1 MDKAAQAL
9 QVSTGKRSLMSLAAP
24 SLSTPI
30 DFPSRLRAVAESVEA
45 RLSQLLPEPSGHQGI
60 IMEAARYATLGGGK
74 RLRPFL
80 TVETA
85 RMLGGPIDAAL
96 TVGCAL
102 ECLHVYSL
110 VHDDLPCMDDD
121 ALRRGK
127 PTVHIAYDEAMAVL
141 AGDALLTR
149 SFGIV
154 GDVDLPAD
162 IKVKLVTEL
171 AASSGMSG
179 MIGGQVV
186 DITVA
191 EGERDEALITDLQAM
206 KTGALIDFAV
216 RAGGLVSG
224 AREDHLSALSAYA
237 RDMGLAFQIQDD
249 ILDVTGDVETVGKAV
264 GKDANLGKATFV
276 SILGLTGARDKAKML
291 GQSAKNHLEPWG
303 ASAQTL
309 RDTVDFVLDRQ
320 H

>member
-1 MDKAAQAL
+1 MP
-9 QVSTGKRSLMSLAAP
+9 LAALSP
-24 SLSTPI
+24 STDV
-30 DFPSRLRAVAESVEA
+30 DFPTHLRAVADLVEA
-45 RLSQLLPEPSGHQGI
+45 RLSEVLPKPTGHQAI
-60 IMEAARYATLGGGK
+60 IMEAARYAALGGGK

-85 RMLGGPIDAAL
+85 RMLGGSLDEAL

-121 ALRRGK
+121 DLRRGK
-127 PTVHIAYDEAMAVL
+127 PTVHIAYDEAIAVL

-149 SFGIV
+149 SFGIL
-154 GDVDLPAD
+154 GEVDLPAD
-162 IKVKLVTEL
+162 VKVKLVTEL
-171 AASSGMSG
+171 AASGGMSG

-206 KTGALIDFAV
+206 KTGALIDYAV

-224 AREDHLSALSAYA
+224 ASDEHLAALSGYA

-249 ILDVTGDVETVGKAV
+249 ILDVTGDAETVGKAV
-264 GKDANLGKATFV
+264 GKDADLGKATFV
-276 SILGLTGARDKAKML
+276 SILGLEGARERAASL
-291 GQSAKNHLEPWG
+291 GQQAKNHLEPWG

-309 RDTVDFVLDRQ
+309 RDTVDFVLERQ

>member
-1 MDKAAQAL
+1 MPLAVL
-9 QVSTGKRSLMSLAAP
+9 SESTN
-24 SLSTPI
+24 I
-30 DFPSRLRAVAESVEA
+30 DFPKRLRLVADAVET
-45 RLSQLLPEPSGHQGI
+45 RLDELLPQPSGHQSVI
-60 IMEAARYATLGGGK
+60 FEAARYAALGGGK

-80 TVETA
+80 AVETA
-85 RMLGGPIDAAL
+85 RMLGGAMDDAL

-121 ALRRGK
+121 DLRRGK
-127 PTVHIAYDEAMAVL
+127 LTVHKAYDDAIAVL

-149 SFGIV
+149 SFGIL
-154 GDVDLPAD
+154 GEVDLPAD
-162 IKVKLVTEL
+162 VQVKLVTEL
-171 AASSGMSG
+171 AASGGMSG

-191 EGERDEALITDLQAM
+191 EGERDEALITELQAM
-206 KTGALIDFAV
+206 KTGALIDYAV
-216 RAGGLVSG
+216 RAGGYVAG
-224 AREDHLSALSAYA
+224 ASDTELAALSAYA

-249 ILDVTGDVETVGKAV
+249 ILDVTGDAETVGKAV

-276 SILGLTGARDKAKML
+276 SILGLNGARERAKAL
-291 GQSAKNHLEPWG
+291 GQQAKNHLEPWG
-303 ASAQTL
+303 SSAQTL
-309 RDTVDFVLDRQ
+309 RDTVDFVLERK

>member
-1 MDKAAQAL
+1 MGKVRLAL
-9 QVSTGKRSLMSLAAP
+9 PVSTDNLAFMSVAHSHSEPL
-24 SLSTPI
+24 
-30 DFPSRLRAVAESVEA
+30 DFPTRLRRVASQVET
-45 RLSQLLPEPSGHQGI
+45 RLSEVLPEASGHQAV
-60 IMEAARYATLGGGK
+60 IMEAVRYAALGGGK

-85 RMLGGPIDAAL
+85 RMLGGPVDAAL

-121 ALRRGK
+121 DLRRGK
-127 PTVHIAYDEAMAVL
+127 PTVHIAYDEGLAVL

-149 SFGIV
+149 SFGIL
-154 GDVDLPAD
+154 GEVDLPAD
-162 IKVKLVTEL
+162 VKIKLVTEL
-171 AASSGMSG
+171 ASSGGMSG

-191 EGERDEALITDLQAM
+191 EGERDETLITDLQAM
-206 KTGALIDFAV
+206 KTGALIDYAV

-224 AREDHLSALSAYA
+224 ASNEQLTALSGYA

-249 ILDVTGDVETVGKAV
+249 ILDVTGDAETVGKAV

-276 SILGLTGARDKAKML
+276 SILGLSGARERAKML

-309 RDTVDFVLDRQ
+309 RETVDFVLERQ

>member
-1 MDKAAQAL
+1 MSRAADLDSIPMAFQTRLKSVAQ
-9 QVSTGKRSLMSLAAP
+9 QV
-24 SLSTPI
+24 
-30 DFPSRLRAVAESVEA
+30 ESCLDE
-45 RLSQLLPEPSGHQGI
+45 LLPKAEGHQAV
-60 IMEAARYATLGGGK
+60 IMEAARYAALGGGK

-85 RMLGGPIDAAL
+85 RMFGGPLDKAL

-127 PTVHIAYDEAMAVL
+127 PTVHIAYDEAIAVL

-149 SFGIV
+149 SFGIL
-154 GDVDLPAD
+154 GEVDLPAE

-171 AASSGMSG
+171 AASGGMTG

-206 KTGALIDFAV
+206 KTGALIDYAV

-224 AREDHLSALSAYA
+224 ATELQLTALSSYA

-249 ILDVTGDVETVGKAV
+249 ILDVTGDAETVGKAV

-276 SILGLTGARDKAKML
+276 SILGLTGARERAKLL
-291 GQSAKNHLEPWG
+291 GERAKNQLEPWG
-303 ASAQTL
+303 SSAQTL
-309 RDTVDFVLDRQ
+309 RDTVDFVLQRQ

>member
-1 MDKAAQAL
+1 
-9 QVSTGKRSLMSLAAP
+9 MSLAAQSNSISP
-24 SLSTPI
+24 N
-30 DFPSRLRAVAESVEA
+30 FPTRLKSVAQQVET
-45 RLSQLLPEPSGHQGI
+45 RLSEVLPKPTGHQAI
-60 IMEAARYATLGGGK
+60 IMEAARYAALGGGK

-85 RMLGGPIDAAL
+85 RMLAGPLDEAL

-127 PTVHIAYDEAMAVL
+127 PTVHIAYDEALAVL

-149 SFGIV
+149 SFGILGEV
-154 GDVDLPAD
+154 NLPAD
-162 IKVKLVTEL
+162 IKVKLITEL

-206 KTGALIDFAV
+206 KTGALIDYAV

-224 AREDHLSALSAYA
+224 ASNEQLSALSAYA

-249 ILDVTGDVETVGKAV
+249 ILDVTGDAKTVGKAV

-276 SILGLTGARDKAKML
+276 SILGLTGARERAKML
-291 GQSAKNHLEPWG
+291 GQSAKNHLESWG

-309 RDTVDFVLDRQ
+309 RDTVDFVLERQ

>member
-1 MDKAAQAL
+1 MP
-9 QVSTGKRSLMSLAAP
+9 LAA
-24 SLSTPI
+24 LSNSTTP
-30 DFPSRLRAVAESVEA
+30 DFPTRLREVATLVESRLD
-45 RLSQLLPEPSGHQGI
+45 QLLPQPTGHQSVI
-60 IMEAARYATLGGGK
+60 YDAARYAALGGGK

-80 TVETA
+80 VVETA
-85 RMLGGPIDAAL
+85 RMLGGDIEAAL

-121 ALRRGK
+121 DLRRGK
-127 PTVHIAYDEAMAVL
+127 PTVHKAYDEAIAVL

-149 SFGIV
+149 SFGIL
-154 GDVDLPAD
+154 GELD
-162 IKVKLVTEL
+162 IDPLIRATLVTEL
-171 AASSGMSG
+171 AISGGMSG

-191 EGERDEALITDLQAM
+191 EGERDEALITELQAM

-216 RAGGLVSG
+216 RAGGYVSG
-224 AREDHLSALSAYA
+224 ASAEQLAALSGYA
-237 RDMGLAFQIQDD
+237 TDMGLAFQIQDD
-249 ILDVTGDVETVGKAV
+249 ILDVTGDAETVGKAV

-276 SILGLTGARDKAKML
+276 SILGLEGARKRAQDL
-291 GQSAKNHLEPWG
+291 GERAMNHLEPWG
-303 ASAQTL
+303 KDAQTL
-309 RDTVDFVLDRQ
+309 RETVDFVLERQ

>member
-1 MDKAAQAL
+1 M
-9 QVSTGKRSLMSLAAP
+9 
-24 SLSTPI
+24 
-30 DFPSRLRAVAESVEA
+30 DFPTRLRCVADLVESRLDV
-45 RLSQLLPEPSGHQGI
+45 LLPKPQGHQAV
-60 IMEAARYATLGGGK
+60 IMEAARYAALGGGK

-85 RMLGGPIDAAL
+85 RMLGGPLDAAL
-96 TVGCAL
+96 SVGCAL

-121 ALRRGK
+121 DLRRGK

-149 SFGIV
+149 SFGIL
-154 GDVDLPAD
+154 GEVDLPAD
-162 IKVKLVTEL
+162 IRVKLVSEL
-171 AASSGMSG
+171 AVSGGMSG

-206 KTGALIDFAV
+206 KTGALIDYAV

-224 AREDHLSALSAYA
+224 ASDEQLSALSGYA

-249 ILDVTGDVETVGKAV
+249 ILDVTGDAETVGKAV
-264 GKDANLGKATFV
+264 GKDADLGKATFV
-276 SILGLTGARDKAKML
+276 SILGLSGARDRAKLL
-291 GQSAKNHLEPWG
+291 GDRAKNHLEPWG
-303 ASAQTL
+303 SSAQTL
-309 RDTVDFVLDRQ
+309 RETVDFVLARQ

>member
-1 MDKAAQAL
+1 MPLSAL
-9 QVSTGKRSLMSLAAP
+9 SQSTD
-24 SLSTPI
+24 T
-30 DFPSRLRAVAESVEA
+30 DFPTRLRIVADLVESRLDE
-45 RLSQLLPEPSGHQGI
+45 LLPKPSGHQAV
-60 IMEAARYATLGGGK
+60 IMEAARYAALGGGK

-85 RMLGGPIDAAL
+85 RMLGGPLEAAL

-121 ALRRGK
+121 DLRRGK
-127 PTVHIAYDEAMAVL
+127 PTVHKAYDEGMAVL

-149 SFGIV
+149 SFGIL
-154 GDVDLPAD
+154 GEVDLPAR
-162 IKVKLVTEL
+162 VRAGLVTEL

-191 EGERDEALITDLQAM
+191 EGERDEALITELQAM
-206 KTGALIDFAV
+206 KTGALIDYAV
-216 RAGGLVSG
+216 RAGGLVS
-224 AREDHLSALSAYA
+224 AVSKKHLSALSAYA

-249 ILDVTGDVETVGKAV
+249 ILDVTGDAETVGKAV
-264 GKDANLGKATFV
+264 GKDAGLGKATFV
-276 SILGLTGARDKAKML
+276 SILGLDGARDRAKLL
-291 GQSAKNHLEPWG
+291 GGRAKNHLEPWG
-303 ASAQTL
+303 SSAQTL
-309 RDTVDFVLDRQ
+309 RDTVDFVLERE

>member
-1 MDKAAQAL
+1 MP
-9 QVSTGKRSLMSLAAP
+9 LAA
-24 SLSTPI
+24 LSESTTA
-30 DFPSRLRAVAESVEA
+30 DFPTRLRVVAKSVEA
-45 RLSQLLPEPSGHQGI
+45 RLDHLLPQPIGHQSVI
-60 IMEAARYATLGGGK
+60 FEAARYAALGGGK

-80 TVETA
+80 SVETA
-85 RMLGGPIDAAL
+85 RMLGGPMDQAL

-121 ALRRGK
+121 DLRRGK
-127 PTVHIAYDEAMAVL
+127 PTVHRAYDEAIAVL

-149 SFGIV
+149 SFGIL
-154 GDVDLPAD
+154 GEVDLPAA
-162 IKVKLVTEL
+162 IRAKLVIEL
-171 AASSGMSG
+171 AGSGGMSG

-191 EGERDEALITDLQAM
+191 EGERDEALITELQAM
-206 KTGALIDFAV
+206 KTGALIDYAV
-216 RAGGLVSG
+216 RAGGYVASASDTDL
-224 AREDHLSALSAYA
+224 AALSAYA

-249 ILDVTGDVETVGKAV
+249 ILDVTGDAETVGKAV
-264 GKDANLGKATFV
+264 GKDADLGKATFV
-276 SILGLTGARDKAKML
+276 SILGLNGARERARAL
-291 GQSAKNHLEPWG
+291 GIQAKNHLEPWG

-309 RDTVDFVLDRQ
+309 RDTVDFVLERE

>member
-1 MDKAAQAL
+1 MSHTAL
-9 QVSTGKRSLMSLAAP
+9 SDSTQ
-24 SLSTPI
+24 I
-30 DFPSRLRAVAESVEA
+30 DFSA
-45 RLSQLLPEPSGHQGI
+45 RLQTVAQQVEIRLDEVLPAITGHQVV
-60 IMEAARYATLGGGK
+60 IMEAARYAALGGGK

-85 RMLGGPIDAAL
+85 RMLGGPLEQAL

-149 SFGIV
+149 SFGIL
-154 GDVDLPAD
+154 GEVDLPAET
-162 IKVKLVTEL
+162 KVKLVTEL
-171 AASSGMSG
+171 ARSGGMSG

-206 KTGALIDFAV
+206 KTGALIDYAV

-224 AREDHLSALSAYA
+224 APEAHLSSLSAYA

-249 ILDVTGDVETVGKAV
+249 ILDVTGDAQTVGKAV

-276 SILGLTGARDKAKML
+276 SILGLTGARERAKML
-291 GQSAKNHLEPWG
+291 GQRAKNHLEPWG
-303 ASAQTL
+303 SSAQTL
-309 RDTVDFVLDRQ
+309 RDTVDFVLERQ

>member
-1 MDKAAQAL
+1 MP
-9 QVSTGKRSLMSLAAP
+9 LAA
-24 SLSTPI
+24 LSKSTTP
-30 DFPSRLRAVAESVEA
+30 DFPT
-45 RLSQLLPEPSGHQGI
+45 RLSEIASLVEYRLDALLPEPKGHQMVI
-60 IMEAARYATLGGGK
+60 FEAARYAALGGGK

-80 TVETA
+80 VVETA
-85 RMLGGPIDAAL
+85 RMLGGSLEQAL

-121 ALRRGK
+121 DLRRGK
-127 PTVHIAYDEAMAVL
+127 PTVHKAYDDAIAVL

-149 SFGIV
+149 SFGILSE
-154 GDVDLPAD
+154 VDLDAA
-162 IKVKLVTEL
+162 VRLKLVTEL
-171 AASSGMSG
+171 ARSGGMSG

-191 EGERDEALITDLQAM
+191 EGERDEALITELQAM

-216 RAGGLVSG
+216 RAGGYVAG
-224 AREDHLSALSAYA
+224 ASETELAVLSSYA

-249 ILDVTGDVETVGKAV
+249 ILDVTGDAATVGKAV

-276 SILGLTGARDKAKML
+276 SILGLDGARERAKEL
-291 GQSAKNHLEPWG
+291 GEKAKNHLEPWG
-303 ASAQTL
+303 STAQTL
-309 RDTVDFVLDRQ
+309 RDTVDFVLERE

>member
-1 MDKAAQAL
+1 MPLSAL
-9 QVSTGKRSLMSLAAP
+9 SESTNS
-24 SLSTPI
+24 
-30 DFPSRLRAVAESVEA
+30 DFPSRLRDVASTVET
-45 RLSQLLPEPSGHQGI
+45 RLDQLLPQPNGHQSVI
-60 IMEAARYATLGGGK
+60 FEAARYAALGGGK

-85 RMLGGPIDAAL
+85 RMLGGPLDHAL

-121 ALRRGK
+121 DLRRGK
-127 PTVHIAYDEAMAVL
+127 PTVHRAYDEAIAVL

-149 SFGIV
+149 SFGILGEV
-154 GDVDLPAD
+154 ALPDEIRA
-162 IKVKLVTEL
+162 KLVTEL
-171 AASSGMSG
+171 AISGGMSG

-206 KTGALIDFAV
+206 KTGALIDYAV
-216 RAGGLVSG
+216 RAGGYVSG
-224 AREDHLSALSAYA
+224 ASDTELLALSAYA

-249 ILDVTGDVETVGKAV
+249 ILDVTGDAKTVGKAV

-276 SILGLTGARDKAKML
+276 SILGLKGARERAKLL
-291 GQSAKNHLEPWG
+291 GEKAKNHLEPWG

-309 RDTVDFVLDRQ
+309 NDTVDFVLERE